1 MTDMD
6 QRATAGDTPNGSS
19 ERVEPPRSKSEPALG
34 TPHVTPRGRNLVVCL
49 DGTGNQLKAHNR
61 DTNVV
66 LLYQML
72 VSNQPDQQLTYYD
85 PGVGTFSAGGAWTP
99 VGRTVTRLAGL
110 GMGIGMR
117 QNLGEAYT
125 WLMSNWRPEDRIYL
139 FGFSR
144 GAYTARALAG
154 MLYWIGMLRPGS
166 ENLVPYAVTLYA
178 RRGAEKRIDWQ
189 PVHEFSETFA
199 QQFRAPNGA
208 RLRRS
213 VPIRYLGLWDTVKA
227 AGILR
232 WDINWP
238 STRTILNA
246 DRIRHAIAID
256 EHRRPYRE
264 YVGIADPKTQFE
276 EAWFAGVHS
285 DVGGTFEASAQTPAL
300 STIALKWI
308 TDAAIEEDLLVR
320 RNLYLKKCAVTDA
333 NAVAE
338 VHRMGTA
345 WKLLTTRTRPIPAQ
359 ARIHASVRVRVREQ
373 PNYQPD
379 LPGDREWADED
390 WTTPRPPP
398 LQP

>member
-1 MTDMD
+1 MTDTD
-6 QRATAGDTPNGSS
+6 PQRAAGDAPGSAPDS
-19 ERVEPPRSKSEPALG
+19 TSPGATAP
-34 TPHVTPRGRNLVVCL
+34 GRNLVVCL
-49 DGTGNQLKAHNR
+49 DGTGNQLKAHGR

-72 VSNQPDQQLTYYD
+72 VANQPDRQLTYYD

-99 VGRTVTRLAGL
+99 VGRTVSRLAGL

-125 WLMSNWRPEDRIYL
+125 WLMTNWRPGDRVYL

-154 MLYWIGMLRPGS
+154 MLYWIGMMRPGA
-166 ENLVPYAVTLYA
+166 ENLVPYAVSLYA
-178 RRGAEKRIDWQ
+178 RKGGEKTIDWT
-189 PVHEFSETFA
+189 PVNEFSETFA
-199 QQFRAPNGA
+199 QQFRLPDSA
-208 RLRRS
+208 RPRRS
-213 VPIRYLGLWDTVKA
+213 VPITYMGLWDTVKA
-227 AGILR
+227 AGILK

-246 DRIRHAIAID
+246 DRIRHAISID

-264 YVGIADPKTQFE
+264 YVGVPAAKNPTQLE

-285 DVGGTFEASAQTPAL
+285 DVGGTFEAPPGTPAL
-300 STIALKWI
+300 STIPLKWI
-308 TDAAIEEDLLVR
+308 TDAAIQEGLLVR
-320 RNLYLKKCAVTDA
+320 RNRYLDKCAVTDA
-333 NAVAE
+333 NATAE

-345 WKLLTTRTRPIPAQ
+345 WKVLTTRTRQIPAQ
-359 ARIHASVRVRVREQ
+359 ARIHASVRVRQQAQ
-373 PNYQPD
+373 PEYQPG
-379 LPGDREWADED
+379 LPGGREWADED

-398 LQP
+398 